1 MSIVVDV
8 QRQVAAL
15 PTDNDFQCW
24 AEAALAAGQRDDA
37 EMTIRVVDTAES
49 AELNQQYRH
58 REGPTNVL
66 SFPFEVPAEV
76 ELNLLGDLV
85 ICAEV
90 VQQQAKEQG
99 KTELAHWAHMVV
111 HGCLHLLGY
120 DHIEAEDA
128 NIMETM
134 ERKILQQLGYSDPY
148 QER

>member
-15 PTDNDFQCW
+15 PTDDDFQLW
-24 AEAALAAGQRDDA
+24 AEAALVAGQRDDA
-37 EMTIRVVDTAES
+37 ELTIRVVDTAES

-66 SFPFEVPAEV
+66 SFPFEAPAEV

-90 VQQQAKEQG
+90 VQQQAKAQG
-99 KTELAHWAHMVV
+99 KTERAHWAHMVV

-134 ERKILQQLGYSDPY
+134 EIKILQQLGYSDPY
-148 QER
+148 QEI